1 MDNFFDI
8 SGKYLQLEK
17 KMFFL
22 YFKYS
27 CHRLCANIKQLLHN
41 SLLYIWLKEFY
52 SHYGIQILT
61 TIVSLMALLDLGW

>member
-27 CHRLCANIKQLLHN
+27 CPLKQLLHN